1 MKEVN
6 NTNLKEFLAS
16 SKVAMV
22 DFWATW
28 CRPCQTLGDT
38 VKEVAAEYEGRV
50 MVAKCNLAESEE
62 VEDYVSAEFGIRS
75 IPTLI
80 FFKDGIEVDRTV
92 GAVSKAD
99 IETKLNN
106 LL

>member
-1 MKEVN
+1 MQEVN
-6 NTNLKEFLAS
+6 NTNFKELLAS
-16 SKVAMV
+16 NKVAMV

-28 CRPCQTLGDT
+28 CGPCRMLGPT
-38 VKEVAAEYEGRV
+38 VEEVAADYEGRALVAKCNVDDAEEVAAEY
-50 MVAKCNLAESEE
+50 
-62 VEDYVSAEFGIRS
+62 GIRS

-80 FFKDGIEVDRTV
+80 FFKDGIAVDKTV
-92 GAVSKAD
+92 GVVSKAD

>member
-1 MKEVN
+1 MTEVN
-6 NTNLKEFLAS
+6 NTNLKELLAS
-16 SKVAMV
+16 NKVALV

-28 CRPCQTLGDT
+28 CGPCRMLAPT
-38 VKEVAAEYEGRV
+38 VEEVAADYEGRAL
-50 MVAKCNLAESEE
+50 VAKCNVDDAEE
-62 VEDYVSAEFGIRS
+62 VAAEFGIRS

-80 FFKDGIEVDRTV
+80 FFKDGIAVDKTV
-92 GAVSKAD
+92 GVVSKAD